1 MSPDGRALWRLCQP
15 SHEVRRPL
23 GNLRRRADHG
33 TRFGCSSVGAVH
45 FVITTKPACS
55 ISATPG
61 NPGHRTVPA
70 VYMRDAASS
79 GWGFWPG
86 LSRSSGETIPLEMI
100 ILKPSSIVRSVTIMV
115 SAGTS
120 CRKARGRVR
129 RRGDQNLG
137 EFAAL
142 AVLHISGQ
150 ETNRL
155 QTRTGEIHHDDGL
168 ECGVMGLRQ
177 GLDHLLGGAADAP
190 GQRNPQPDA
199 FSDGDQPASDDM
211 LAEPANEV
219 QQRQQQ

>member
-1 MSPDGRALWRLCQP
+1 MVEHCGGSVNQAMRSDDPSGISEGEPITEPGLDAPLLAQSTSSSRPSLRVRFRQHPAIRA
-15 SHEVRRPL
+15 
-23 GNLRRRADHG
+23 
-33 TRFGCSSVGAVH
+33 
-45 FVITTKPACS
+45 I
-55 ISATPG
+55 
-61 NPGHRTVPA
+61 TVPA